1 MAADL
6 LGDRHRRH
14 GRTRFDTL
22 RRVTIPAGRRLA
34 LLVVLLA
41 AAAAAGCGD
50 NESTGPGAKAP
61 RVQLALDFT
70 ANAVHAPIFAA
81 VRAGDDRAHGVRL
94 TIRRPGAGPDAL
106 KLVASGRLDLG
117 VLDIHDLAIARERGI
132 DVVGVAALVRR
143 PLAAL
148 VARPSIRRPRDL
160 EGHDVGV
167 SGLPSDPAFLDAII
181 AHDGGDLARV
191 HQVTIGFNAVSA
203 ILAGKI
209 DAAPVF
215 WNAEGVALRRHG
227 VPIREFR
234 VEDYGAPPYP
244 EVLLVT
250 SGRTLRREP
259 DRIQRT
265 LLAIRDGIRT
275 VEKDPD
281 AVVRQIAH
289 EAQTR
294 DIGLIAAQLRAVGPI
309 FADDLRLDRR
319 VLEQWAD
326 FDARI
331 GIVEQRPD
339 VGRTFAFGLL
349 AESSHRA

>member
-1 MAADL
+1 MS
-6 LGDRHRRH
+6 GH
-14 GRTRFDTL
+14 GTLRSDTL
-22 RRVTIPAGRRLA
+22 THVTITGRRRLT
-34 LLVVLLA
+34 LLVAVLA
-41 AAAAAGCGD
+41 VVGMAGCGGD
-50 NESTGPGAKAP
+50 ASTGPGAEAP

-81 VRAGDDRAHGVRL
+81 VRAGDDRRRGVRL
-94 TIRRPGAGPDAL
+94 VIRRPGAGPDAL

-132 DVVGVAALVRR
+132 DVVGVAALVRA

-148 VARPSIRRPRDL
+148 VARPSVSRPRDL
-160 EGHDVGV
+160 EGRDVGV
-167 SGLPSDPAFLDAII
+167 SGLPSDPAFLGAII
-181 AHDGGDLARV
+181 SHDGGDFAKV
-191 HQVTIGFNAVSA
+191 HQITIGFNAVSA
-203 ILAGKI
+203 ILAGKV

-215 WNAEGVALRRHG
+215 WNAEGVALHRHG

-234 VEDYGAPPYP
+234 VENYGAPRYP

-250 SGRTLRREP
+250 ARRTLRREP
-259 DRIQRT
+259 DRIRRT

-275 VEKDPD
+275 VDEDPHA
-281 AVVRQIAH
+281 AVAQIAH
-289 EAQTR
+289 EAETR
-294 DIGLIAAQLRAVGPI
+294 DAGLIGAQLRAVRPI

-331 GIVEQRPD
+331 GIVKHRPD
-339 VGRTFAFGLL
+339 VARAFDFGLL
-349 AESSHRA
+349 G